1 MSLAT
6 AALVRDM
13 VGSAKYGTIDEL
25 LRLIQALGKRLVEAN
40 PKGQCDCASIPN
52 IRVPYTSQCADIAEL
67 AAGNIIRRIL
77 RLIREEYRAAISAH
91 LSAPPSTPGTPYLG
105 PTTPGIHVPSNHYL
119 SNVSEFQFAS
129 PGTSAAAVSAQT
141 SLSNFVAMRHSRAQL
156 ERSGSTLDMSALG
169 PLTTSLAN
177 TGFQS
182 PSASTSPRMGGQRS
196 LSRAGSVSFFS
207 EAQSSS
213 WDANSKERDEFMRQS
228 GKLKP
233 VLIQAIDE
241 VIGELETT
249 HEEVARG
256 AKEHIHSS

>member
-1 MSLAT
+1 MKRIPK
-6 AALVRDM
+6 VRPHQ
-13 VGSAKYGTIDEL
+13 L
-25 LRLIQALGKRLVEAN
+25 LN
-40 PKGQCDCASIPN
+40 PIW
-52 IRVPYTSQCADIAEL
+52 TDISSEL

-91 LSAPPSTPGTPYLG
+91 LSAPPSTPGTPNLG
-105 PTTPGIHVPSNHYL
+105 PATPGIQVPSTHYL
-119 SNVSEFQFAS
+119 SHIDGYQFPPS
-129 PGTSAAAVSAQT
+129 GTSAAAVSAQT

-156 ERSGSTLDMSALG
+156 ERSGSTLDMSTLG
-169 PLTTSLAN
+169 PLTNSLAN
-177 TGFQS
+177 TSIQS
-182 PSASTSPRMGGQRS
+182 PSSTTSPGISGNRS
-196 LSRAGSVSFFS
+196 LSRAGSVSFFADAS
-207 EAQSSS
+207 ASSS

-241 VIGELETT
+241 VVGELETT